1 MFVIFVSI
9 EKSLKRKERT
19 MEKPEEIDGYKF
31 VGNPEIVCKCMS
43 NGQKCNQRN
52 MEDILENPFFK
63 TSENSLGYVCNRMY
77 KRV

>member
-19 MEKPEEIDGYKF
+19 MENPEEIYGYKF
-31 VGNPEIVCKCMS
+31 IGNPEIVCKCMS

-52 MEDILENPFFK
+52 MEVISENPFFK
-63 TSENSLGYVCNRMY
+63 TSEDSLSYVCNRMY